1 MSEEGVFFRG
11 LVNTEGRGEGLG
23 EDVIMGD
30 DTTETAGGDIFAQEL
45 SNTSAPSSATGGE
58 VKMLGGT
65 TSSDEIT
72 SSSGRENSCSS
83 AR

>member
-11 LVNTEGRGEGLG
+11 LVNTEGRGEGRG

-45 SNTSAPSSATGGE
+45 SNTSAPSSATGE